1 MGRESAIVPL
11 VKRNAAVIGVM
22 VCLVGSTA
30 CRGRAKTVGQLSLAL
45 QARGLSVEKVEPTA
59 DEKLLME
66 KFRALPF
73 VPAPDW
79 EEHVALRIDGVVVEV
94 TRYSGSMKASSEL
107 KDEIDSEAKRKKRKT
122 ENHEPYDESRHFTNG
137 PFLFT
142 IDHWAV
148 SAAPGGKMDMG
159 SYRSLDIDP
168 AVEQRIE
175 MTIKSLKAGLF

>member
-1 MGRESAIVPL
+1 MRC
-11 VKRNAAVIGVM
+11 VKPNVAVVVAM

-30 CRGRAKTVGQLSLAL
+30 CRGRVKTVDQLSLAL

-79 EEHVALRIDGVVVEV
+79 EEFVTLRIDGVAVEV
-94 TRYSGSMKASSEL
+94 TRYSSSMKASSEV
-107 KDEIDSEAKRKKRKT
+107 KDKVDSEAKRMKRKL
-122 ENHEPYDESRHFTNG
+122 ENHEPYDESRHFSNG
-137 PFLFT
+137 PFMFT

-175 MTIKSLKAGLF
+175 STIKTVKASSLF